1 MAETDVALPVFDVKI
16 VVPDSK
22 FDVAIAR
29 SMVNEC
35 VQNAEAIAA
44 VITQQDLNDAGAV
57 VKDIRKILGE
67 LEEHRKQIKQP
78 FLDHGK
84 KIDEFFKTLAKGL
97 DEQNKRLSDG
107 VGAYNR
113 QQQRLAQAKAD
124 EERKKMQEEADKKKK
139 EAEAKGEP
147 VPEVVIPEVVAPKV
161 EKLSQMNSAGI
172 SSRRYKKWEVT
183 DIAQVPV
190 EYLQINEV
198 KMNKKRAEYDLND
211 PSPIPG
217 IKFTVEEKV

>member
-1 MAETDVALPVFDVKI
+1 MAETAVVLPVFDVKI

-22 FDVAIAR
+22 FDAVLAH
-29 SMVNEC
+29 SMVSEC
-35 VQNAEAIAA
+35 VGNAQAISA

-57 VKDIRKILGE
+57 IKDIRKILGE

-84 KIDEFFKTLAKGL
+84 KIDEFFKSLVKGL

-107 VGAYNR
+107 MSAYNR
-113 QQQRLAQAKAD
+113 QQQKLAQAKA
-124 EERKKMQEEADKKKK
+124 EEEQRKMREEADRQKK
-139 EAEAKGEP
+139 EAESKGQP
-147 VPEVVIPEVVAPKV
+147 VPEIVIPEVVAPKV

-172 SSRRYKKWEVT
+172 ASRRYKKWEVT

-198 KMNKKRAEYDLND
+198 KMNKKRAEYDFND

-217 IKFTVEEKV
+217 IKFTMEEKV

>member
-1 MAETDVALPVFDVKI
+1 MAETSVALPVFDVK
-16 VVPDSK
+16 VVVSDTK
-22 FDVAIAR
+22 FDASLAH
-29 SMVNEC
+29 SMANEC
-35 VQNAEAIAA
+35 VTNASSIVA
-44 VITQQDLNDAGAV
+44 VLTQQDLNDAGAA

-78 FLDHGK
+78 FLEHGK
-84 KIDEFFKTLAKGL
+84 KVDEFFKALTRGL

-107 VGAYNR
+107 MSTYNR
-113 QQQRLAQAKAD
+113 QQQKLAQAKAD
-124 EERKKMQEEADKKKK
+124 EERRKMQEEADRQKK

-147 VPEVVIPEVVAPKV
+147 APEIVVPEVVAPKV

-172 SSRRYKKWEVT
+172 ASRRYKKWEVT

-190 EYLQINEV
+190 EYLLVNEV
-198 KMNKKRAEYDLND
+198 KMNKKRAEYDFND
-211 PSPIPG
+211 QSPVPG